1 MVKFLKSK
9 FPFGVN
15 ALADNNSYTNL
26 YFRKIREI
34 YLHQFHQLPTIQ
46 DAALL
51 KDLGGTRP
59 NFEKISN
66 ILTGIQKASTPCDLM
81 F

>member
-1 MVKFLKSK
+1 MNFRSPQMVKFLKSI

-15 ALADNNSYTNL
+15 SLADNNSYTDL

-34 YLHQFHQLPTIQ
+34 YLHQLPTMQ

-51 KDLGGTRP
+51 KDLCGTRP

-66 ILTGIQKASTPCDLM
+66 IHTGNHIEY
-81 F
+81 